1 MLIKLD
7 TRKKKALL
15 KALASG
21 AIEYETLNAWLKEAM
36 NGLYISDLEFRNMSN
51 DELIEETKR
60 LNERLENDEELKA
73 ALDRLDAWADRHE

>member
-7 TRKKKALL
+7 AQKKKALL

-36 NGLYISDLEFRNMSN
+36 NGLYISDSELRKMTPE
-51 DELIEETKR
+51 ELIEETKR

-73 ALDRLDAWADRHE
+73 ALDRLDAWADRHG